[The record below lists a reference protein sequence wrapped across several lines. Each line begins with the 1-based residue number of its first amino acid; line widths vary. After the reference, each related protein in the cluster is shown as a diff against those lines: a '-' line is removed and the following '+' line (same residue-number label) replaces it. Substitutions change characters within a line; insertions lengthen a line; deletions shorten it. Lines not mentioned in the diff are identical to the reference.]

1 MSWFSSVISDITGE
15 VSHIVNSVAGEVSHV
30 ATSVAGE
37 VSHVATSVAGEVG
50 TVYAHVIRPAL
61 PIIATGIST
70 VIAPVATP
78 YLLSADI
85 GIYGHGALTGGIQ
98 GVINPTLGSYEAG
111 AATAA
116 LYGAGQLY
124 NGISGATGTVSGTGA
139 ETTANISGIP
149 NIPSFSQY
157 SLSNAIPSETQQ
169 LLANPN
175 ILAIPNTTALGSS
188 SLAELAN
195 LSGSNVYS
203 NFEQGLYNP
212 TSSTN
217 ALDTLGNAASSVYN
231 TFAGV
236 GKGLLS
242 VTGLAEGG
250 LSAYNAVR
258 GAAGQPTVNILGQ
271 LQPTAQTTA
280 NGLPG
285 AAQAAQNQ
293 QGGSSGNVLNVSGG
307 GASLTA
313 AQSNEWAEI
322 AAIAA
327 VGAAVLAS

>member
-1 MSWFSSVISDITGE
+1 MSWFSSIVGDITGE
-15 VSHIVNSVAGEVSHV
+15 VSHIANSVAGEVSHI
-30 ATSVAGE
+30 AN
-37 VSHVATSVAGEVG
+37 SVAGEVG

-70 VIAPVATP
+70 IVAPVATP

-111 AATAA
+111 ALTAG

-124 NGISGATGTVSGTGA
+124 NGISGATGAVSSETA
-139 ETTANISGIP
+139 AQTTANLP
-149 NIPSFSQY
+149 TIPSFSQY

-169 LLANPN
+169 LLSNPN

-212 TSSTN
+212 TGNTSV
-217 ALDTLGNAASSVYN
+217 LDTLGNAASSVYN
-231 TFAGV
+231 TFGGI

-242 VTGLAEGG
+242 VTGLVSGG
-250 LSAYNAVR
+250 LGAYNAVR
-258 GAAGQPTVNILGQ
+258 GVAGQPTVNILGQ

-313 AQSNEWAEI
+313 AQSNQWAEI